1 MQLKVPACKDFMNTQ
16 KKAVR
21 KIASSILSTFSQNK
35 NWIPNCWTVL
45 FFLLIVVNFAPQ
57 LLVFHTSVVVEKL
70 VVNVLDCVW
79 VCVYS
84 PATGTKTSAYSGRKT
99 ERRKNTRKLE
109 YSIVVV
115 RWMEPEIRIK
125 PIVYSTHS
133 NRYKPFQCIY
143 SAPLS
148 FQIIILRRRQLNW
161 IDIRAIGGS
170 CVCFQGNCL
179 HVIIMI
185 HDKENR
191 RALTKENKPIRSMA
205 IEFDRA
211 YQRQRTYNALRKF
224 SIIFALFTLM
234 SSVSLSVFFPL
245 EVVHI
250 DFFPATVCAAIEY
263 IFPIVIFFL
272 LKFQHLSSKDLYLYR
287 INRGSFIHT
296 SLPPK

>member
-1 MQLKVPACKDFMNTQ
+1 
-16 KKAVR
+16 
-21 KIASSILSTFSQNK
+21 
-35 NWIPNCWTVL
+35 
-45 FFLLIVVNFAPQ
+45 
-57 LLVFHTSVVVEKL
+57 
-70 VVNVLDCVW
+70 
-79 VCVYS
+79 
-84 PATGTKTSAYSGRKT
+84 
-99 ERRKNTRKLE
+99 
-109 YSIVVV
+109 
-115 RWMEPEIRIK
+115 
-125 PIVYSTHS
+125 
-133 NRYKPFQCIY
+133 
-143 SAPLS
+143 
-148 FQIIILRRRQLNW
+148 
-161 IDIRAIGGS
+161 
-170 CVCFQGNCL
+170 
-179 HVIIMI
+179 
-185 HDKENR
+185 
-191 RALTKENKPIRSMA
+191 MA